1 MNDLDFE
8 IDLTKFYP
16 LDNDPMVDNLLKKGK
31 YNDIKNPIIGWFGR
45 KQLGYVVIFIIFFL
59 LFYFVFYKK
68 QKPIDSIGCM
78 RNSCTATPCY
88 GPECQGDNC
97 VGIGCHAGDCYGEAC
112 SGGTC
117 EGAGC
122 KGGDCYGTNC
132 VPGTCKDPNCLPPQE
147 QAGLCK
153 PNCSWGRAY
162 RLQESSIDMYKKIK
176 PKLPQNTYLNRNLCI
191 KPNYITEKLVSDDKT
206 LYNFAIKGAN
216 YYNGSYLSLSEINA
230 KIKLGTVINDVKG
243 LVRNSDP
250 IISTVNPIFKGSN
263 CNWCSTFNEKEICA
277 NLQNN
282 YNFNN
287 ASGIDNYSYNWTK
300 LNKNVVLLDTKG
312 NEIPCPGLL
321 MMGPHTLNNVL
332 NVNLDINQIKNILGL
347 QTLDSRMNNIDTI
360 TNLLNTKQY
369 STIYAYM
376 KNTDFRSD
384 LNTVDLIVSSIDN
397 FSNLKYIYSEIEKI
411 RGTII
416 TASCLNCSAQGSRT
430 VMNDYFPVDI
440 LGNILPCIGRAYIYD
455 MTKIA
460 YDQNK
465 PKDVNVS
472 YTLKDFKKSGLN
484 GFSETD
490 KEPFINEIHSIK
502 NNHLMLYLGTDY
514 KKKTVQYICFFCKQ
528 ISSIKLNDI
537 ITTNCSAPDDFN
549 HYYISLLNSLEQVY
563 YKCIKCNKTT
573 ID

>member
-16 LDNDPMVDNLLKKGK
+16 LDNDPMVDNLFKKGK
-31 YNDIKNPIIGWFGR
+31 YNDIQNPIIGWFGKR
-45 KQLGYVVIFIIFFL
+45 QLGYVVIFIIFFL
-59 LFYFVFYKK
+59 VYYFIFYKK
-68 QKPIDSIGCM
+68 QQPIDSIGCM

-97 VGIGCHAGDCYGEAC
+97 IGIGCHAGDCYGEAC
-112 SGGTC
+112 YGGTC
-117 EGAGC
+117 DGAGC

-147 QAGLCK
+147 KEGLCK

-162 RLQESSIDMYKKIK
+162 RLPETSTDIYKKVK
-176 PKLPQNTYLNRNLCI
+176 PNLPQNTYLNRNLCI
-191 KPNYITEKLVSDDKT
+191 KPNYITDKIVSDDKI
-206 LYNFAIKGAN
+206 LYNFAIKGAY
-216 YYNGSYLSLSEINA
+216 YYNGSYLSLSEINT
-230 KIKLGTVINDVKG
+230 KIKAGTVIDDVKG
-243 LVRNSDP
+243 LVRNTDP

-263 CNWCSTFNEKEICA
+263 CNWCSTFNNKEICA

-282 YNFNN
+282 YNFSNVT
-287 ASGIDNYSYNWTK
+287 GIDNYSYNWTK
-300 LNKNVVLLDTKG
+300 LNKNVVLLDSKG
-312 NEIPCPGLL
+312 NEVPCPGLY

-332 NVNLDINQIKNILGL
+332 NVNLDINQLKNILGL

-360 TNLLNTKQY
+360 TNLLNTRQY
-369 STIYAYM
+369 SDIYAYM

-397 FSNLKYIYSEIEKI
+397 FSNSKYLYSEIEKI

-430 VMNDYFPVDI
+430 IMNDYFPVDI
-440 LGNILPCIGRAYIYD
+440 LGNILPCINRAYIYD

-460 YDQNK
+460 YDPNK
-465 PKDVNVS
+465 PKEVSVS
-472 YTLKDFKKSGLN
+472 YTLKDFKKSEKN
-484 GFSETD
+484 GFSDTD

-502 NNHLMLYLGTDY
+502 DNHLMLYLGTDY
-514 KKKTVQYICFFCKQ
+514 KKKTVQYICLFCKQ
-528 ISSIKLNDI
+528 ISTIKLNNI
-537 ITTNCSAPDDFN
+537 ITSNCSSPDDFN
-549 HYYISLLNSLEQVY
+549 HYYIQLLDSLEQVY

-573 ID
+573 IN